1 MLHCRARS
9 PGGDSRAL
17 LQAAAHLYQL
27 QGRFD
32 LALAILLRLQQPDTF
47 DFVIKHGLLPL
58 LRPSHVAALVR
69 IDEVPDAVLLA
80 CLVIQA
86 GRVICHCHALC
97 IAMRHLPPLWHDI
110 SELGF
115 ATAGESHQ
123 AAG

>member
-1 MLHCRARS
+1 MRRARI

-47 DFVIKHGLLPL
+47 AFVTKHSLLPL

-69 IDEVPDAVLLA
+69 IDEVLPLSHNSS
-80 CLVIQA
+80 I
-86 GRVICHCHALC
+86 RVQETRMIDRMDPSLRRCWNWQHAFVVVAL
-97 IAMRHLPPLWHDI
+97 R
-110 SELGF
+110 
-115 ATAGESHQ
+115 
-123 AAG
+123 

>member
-1 MLHCRARS
+1 MRRARI

-47 DFVIKHGLLPL
+47 AFVTKHSLLPL

-69 IDEVPDAVLLA
+69 IDEVLPLSHSSSICVQETHMIDKNAPLFAPVLDLAA
-80 CLVIQA
+80 CLC
-86 GRVICHCHALC
+86 GGG
-97 IAMRHLPPLWHDI
+97 PPLMLHI
-110 SELGF
+110 P
-115 ATAGESHQ
+115 AGESNK